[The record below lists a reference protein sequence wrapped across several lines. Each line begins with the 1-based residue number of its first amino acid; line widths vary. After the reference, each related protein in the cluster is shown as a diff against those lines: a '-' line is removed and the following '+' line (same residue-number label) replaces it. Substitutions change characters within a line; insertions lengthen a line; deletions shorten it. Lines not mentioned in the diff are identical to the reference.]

1 MTDLHLSLFG
11 EFACSTADG
20 TEVDVPRRKSRA
32 LLVYLALQAGR
43 PVPRE
48 RLALLLWGDA
58 SGAQARANLRKTLSR
73 LRQALPEQVQAC
85 LDAGPKQLRLA
96 PETVEV
102 DAVRFELCAGKGT
115 PDALAEAAA
124 LWRGPLLDMQAGCGE
139 AFDEWLDAQRRRLE
153 ELALG
158 VLSRHLDLQT
168 ITGDIDNAIDTAQR
182 LLVVD
187 PLQEDVH
194 RKLMR
199 LYVLQDRAGAA
210 VRQYETCRDL
220 LSTELAI
227 EPARETRQLRD
238 VVMRRSEPAG
248 PAGTGTCRTDLP
260 DPPSL
265 HIAPLR
271 AMRNLDDLND
281 LAAGLASDLAIALG
295 RNRQLDIAVSADA
308 PNRTSYRLE
317 GEIRTAGRTVR
328 VVPRLVECGT
338 GLQLWAESFDLDR
351 SAALAAQDAIV
362 RDVAAHVVAALSH
375 NEQERARRK
384 ALDILDARELWQL
397 GMRHLYRFRPED
409 SSKAQ
414 RMFERAV
421 LKAPEFAPAYAGLAL
436 NGYATVT
443 FGNLGDA
450 GGVLAQAAGFGEQA
464 VYLDEGDA
472 FAHFALGRVRTLLG
486 RLDLAIPSLERAVT
500 LNPGFGYAHYGLGF
514 AHYWTGEC
522 GRAAEHVGRAVAASP
537 CDPMLWSFKMLDA
550 SAHYQCGRYERA
562 EACARDAIRSRG
574 GEFWNHLV
582 LAVALKGQNR
592 GDEACRAA
600 ADARRLKP
608 GLSLS
613 LVANSLPQ
621 LDERCLERYLND
633 MADVGVPA

>member
-1 MTDLHLSLFG
+1 MTDLHLSLLG
-11 EFACSTADG
+11 KFACSTADG
-20 TEVDVPRRKSRA
+20 AEIDVPRRKCRA
-32 LLVYLALQAGR
+32 LLVYLALRAGR

-58 SGAQARANLRKTLSR
+58 SGAKARANLRKTLAR
-73 LRQALPEQVQAC
+73 LRQALPGRMQAC
-85 LDAGPKQLRLA
+85 LDAGPKQLRLV
-96 PETVEV
+96 PEIVEV
-102 DAVRFELCAGKGT
+102 DAVRFERCAREGT

-139 AFDEWLDAQRRRLE
+139 AFDEWLDAERRRLE
-153 ELALG
+153 DLAVG
-158 VLSRHLDLQT
+158 VLNRHLDLQT
-168 ITGDIDNAIDTAQR
+168 ITGDVDNAVDTARR
-182 LLVVD
+182 LLAVD

-199 LYVLQDRAGAA
+199 LYVLQDRPGAA

-220 LSTELAI
+220 LSAELGI
-227 EPARETRQLRD
+227 EPAHETRQLRD
-238 VVMRRSEPAG
+238 VLMRRSEPAG
-248 PAGTGTCRTDLP
+248 LAGTRMLRTHLP

-265 HIAPLR
+265 YVATLKATR
-271 AMRNLDDLND
+271 DAGDLDD

-295 RNRQLDIAVSADA
+295 RTRQLDIAVSAGTTDG
-308 PNRTSYRLE
+308 TSYRLE
-317 GEIRTAGRTVR
+317 GEIRTAGRTLR
-328 VVPRLVECGT
+328 IVPRLIECVT
-338 GLQLWAESFDLDR
+338 GLQLWAEGFDLDR

-362 RDVAAHVVAALSH
+362 RDVAAHVVAALSR
-375 NEQERARRK
+375 NEQECARRK
-384 ALDILDARELWQL
+384 APDMLDARELWQL

-414 RMFERAV
+414 RMFERAI

-443 FGNLGDA
+443 FGNLDDA
-450 GGVLAQAAGFGEQA
+450 QGVLAQAAGFGEQA

-486 RLDLAIPSLERAVT
+486 RLDLAIPSLEKAVA

-522 GRAAEHVGRAVAASP
+522 GRAAQHLGRAVAASP

-592 GDEACRAA
+592 RADACRAA

-613 LVANSLPQ
+613 LISNSLPH

-633 MADVGVPA
+633 MADVGIPS